1 VLTKIIF
8 VFRTLPRIRHDSEDE
23 ERTHLFN
30 SFSASWKNFFAFSF
44 FFFSFEAVC
53 DAPISTRDTGPEIEA
68 RKQLQRRTL
77 HLLSNGSHD
86 PFIPYRNHINKDSSG
101 SCETKRTRHRCWSL
115 TAGTVG
121 CRPSC
126 LRVGLHRR
134 SVTDLGLLLSFGI
147 LSGLDWP
154 SVGLV

>member
-1 VLTKIIF
+1 MKNARIYLTLSPPAGRIS
-8 VFRTLPRIRHDSEDE
+8 LPFLSSSSPSR
-23 ERTHLFN
+23 LCAN
-30 SFSASWKNFFAFSF
+30 
-44 FFFSFEAVC
+44 
-53 DAPISTRDTGPEIEA
+53 APISTQDTGPEIEA

-115 TAGTVG
+115 TAGTLG